1 MTADRDSALLR
12 WLFLAPTMLGIGIFV
27 VLPIVGS
34 LALAFFRWDIIT
46 SPQFVGLENF
56 ADLATDRTVG
66 ISFLNTAVFVVVA
79 VAAQLII
86 AMLLAVLVSSRM
98 PPWLRVFF
106 RSTFFFPLV
115 LSAASVSILMKY
127 LFNESYGVINWLL
140 SLVGIPAVPWLTSP
154 QWAMVVVIAVYVWQ
168 NFGFSFLL
176 FIGGLS
182 SIPTEIYEAGSSDG
196 ATGWRQFRHLTLP
209 LVSPTV
215 LVASVMAI
223 ISALQVFDQPYVLTR
238 GGPGDSTRTVVMVIY
253 ESAFRELE
261 FGRASAIGLVLM
273 VLIMLVTAAQ
283 FRLARRFV
291 FYQ

>member
-106 RSTFFFPLV
+106 RSTF
-115 LSAASVSILMKY
+115 
-127 LFNESYGVINWLL
+127 
-140 SLVGIPAVPWLTSP
+140 
-154 QWAMVVVIAVYVWQ
+154 
-168 NFGFSFLL
+168 
-176 FIGGLS
+176 
-182 SIPTEIYEAGSSDG
+182 
-196 ATGWRQFRHLTLP
+196 
-209 LVSPTV
+209 
-215 LVASVMAI
+215 
-223 ISALQVFDQPYVLTR
+223 
-238 GGPGDSTRTVVMVIY
+238 
-253 ESAFRELE
+253 
-261 FGRASAIGLVLM
+261 
-273 VLIMLVTAAQ
+273 
-283 FRLARRFV
+283 
-291 FYQ
+291 